1 MVTTALLPAPTRPHP
16 AVARRLARQLPP
28 QQAHDTVVRP
38 LGGGG
43 AATLIATAP
52 IDNFVEA
59 LFDQLSADDWRTT
72 LAAMHGVRRGQS
84 DHVLELGLPTHRKA
98 QIVLFEVFCRQPGS
112 PRIDPKK
119 LADKGMVI
127 RRVHGSR
134 WDGWMKAPR
143 SIAGW
148 TLIPNPDADPGV
160 RGDQAFHAAN
170 RVARSLVAA
179 RRVKPQFHEDVL
191 PLHLVPPDI
200 CAKLG
205 RTILFGVIPVGD
217 STRSSAPPTP
227 INYAGMSGQAR
238 IDLVGHLSEFLKPRA
253 PTSLPRA
260 SQALRRKWNALE
272 PAGNRPDGTAR
283 PADQG
288 QINALGVFLQQLS
301 VELDAFGTSAEARA
315 LMALLKTIPL
325 PLTKSGSRVTSSTDA
340 ATFATRAAKIL
351 IDREPNAND
360 ALKMP
365 LEWPRIDADLG
376 NRLTQAA
383 LNCLSRRHA
392 DLAGSPG
399 KFEVGTD
406 QFVVRGFVRVRGHE
420 GCAEKLVWS
429 AASERFRV
437 LPWWDG
443 DGPGIKIKLP
453 DMSQLKRVK
462 PNVSFEMPPAI
473 ANMLN
478 GDLKKL
484 ADGDGKTGG
493 PSLGFI
499 CSFSIPI
506 ITLCA
511 FIVLNIFLGLFDL
524 FLRWMMFIKIC
535 LPIPMPAPPEE
546 SDT

>member
-1 MVTTALLPAPTRPHP
+1 MVTTALLPAPPRPHP
-16 AVARRLARQLPP
+16 AVARRLATQLPP
-28 QQAHDTVVRP
+28 QPAHDTVIRP
-38 LGGGG
+38 LGGGD
-43 AATLIATAP
+43 ATTLIATAA

-59 LFDQLSADDWRTT
+59 LFDQLSADDWQTT
-72 LAAMHGVRRGQS
+72 LAAMHGVRRGS
-84 DHVLELGLPTHRKA
+84 DSVLELGLPTHHKA
-98 QIVLFEVFCRQPGS
+98 QIALFEVFCRQPGS

-119 LADKGMVI
+119 LSDKGMVV
-127 RRVHGSR
+127 RRVNGAR
-134 WDGWMKAPR
+134 FDGWMKAPR

-148 TLIPNPDADPGV
+148 TLIPDPEADPGI
-160 RGDQAFHAAN
+160 RGDEAFHAAN
-170 RVARSLVAA
+170 RAARSLVAA
-179 RRVKPQFHEDVL
+179 RQGKPQFHEDVL
-191 PLHLVPPDI
+191 PLHIVPPDI

-217 STRSSAPPTP
+217 SARSSAPPP
-227 INYAGMSGQAR
+227 PVDYAGQTGQAR
-238 IDLVGHLSEFLKPRA
+238 TDLVGHLSEYLKARA

-260 SQALRRKWNALE
+260 SQALRRQWNALE
-272 PAGNRPDGTAR
+272 PAGVRPDGTAR
-283 PADQG
+283 PSDQG
-288 QINALGVFLQQLS
+288 QLQALGIFLQQLS
-301 VELDAFGTSAEARA
+301 VELDAFGTSTEAAALRA
-315 LMALLKTIPL
+315 LLATITL
-325 PLTKSGSRVTSSTDA
+325 PLSKSGDTVTSSTDA
-340 ATFATRAAKIL
+340 ATFAAAAAKIL

-360 ALKMP
+360 ALRMP
-365 LEWPRIDADLG
+365 LEWPRIDSDLG
-376 NRLTQAA
+376 DRLTQAA
-383 LNCLSRRHA
+383 LTCLSRRHA
-392 DLAGSPG
+392 DLAGSPA
-399 KFEVGTD
+399 KFEIASD

-429 AASERFRV
+429 PASERFRV

-443 DGPGIKIKLP
+443 DGPGTKIKLP
-453 DMSQLKRVK
+453 DLSQLKKVK
-462 PNVSFEMPPAI
+462 PNVAFEMPPAI

-484 ADGDGKTGG
+484 ADGDGKTSG

-546 SDT
+546 TDT